1 MDMQPIEPRPFSAT
15 LAPEQWNVVL
25 YVLRKHA
32 MPFEI
37 SAPIINALSAQFD
50 RQAQSQQ
57 RPLSTDDMAV
67 RVEPE
72 A

>member
-1 MDMQPIEPRPFSAT
+1 MDMQQIEPRPFSAT

-25 YVLRKHA
+25 FVLRKHA
-32 MPFEI
+32 IPFEI

-50 RQAQSQQ
+50 RQAQAQQ
-57 RPLSTDDMAV
+57 RPLSTDDMV
-67 RVEPE
+67 GQIVPE